1 MIRVGRGA
9 QWSPEACAGARG
21 PPRISHWRPLPRTP
35 GRLPRPPEDAAAST
49 TPCDTGELP
58 DCLGFNLGSAVW
70 PAVRPWAGDLTSLC
84 GRCDESLV
92 PSQGVAVRGSGVF
105 TCQCV
110 DQCPRPKLVPYECCR
125 GDQRQHRPPP
135 LAHQL
140 LRAHVLL
147 PSRASWISALTRGWH
162 LELTVPHATHG
173 SHWGGGQ
180 LPGHPRRRQPAR
192 RLEAYL

>member
-21 PPRISHWRPLPRTP
+21 PPRISRRRPLPRTP

-58 DCLGFNLGSAVW
+58 DCLGFNLGSAAW

-110 DQCPRPKLVPYECCR
+110 DQCPRPKLRPMNVAVVISVSTDPRHSPTSFYGRMCCCPAE
-125 GDQRQHRPPP
+125 RPG
-135 LAHQL
+135 
-140 LRAHVLL
+140 
-147 PSRASWISALTRGWH
+147 SRR
-162 LELTVPHATHG
+162 
-173 SHWGGGQ
+173 
-180 LPGHPRRRQPAR
+180 
-192 RLEAYL
+192 

>member
-1 MIRVGRGA
+1 MEPGSLRRRPRAPQDI
-9 QWSPEACAGARG
+9 
-21 PPRISHWRPLPRTP
+21 PPAPAAPHPRAP
-35 GRLPRPPEDAAAST
+35 APAPEDAAAST

-58 DCLGFNLGSAVW
+58 DCLGFNLGSAAW

-147 PSRASWISALTRGWH
+147 PSRASWISALTRGWY
-162 LELTVPHATHG
+162 LELTVPHATHD

-180 LPGHPRRRQPAR
+180 LPGHPRRRQPA
-192 RLEAYL
+192 